1 MFDEALEA
9 GEERVLL
16 QGLEIKH
23 RLLDICESIVSLY
36 ALQHTYGLVEQ
47 RLSIL
52 HISIQ
57 HVLFD

>member
-23 RLLDICESIVSLY
+23 RLLDICESFVSLY

-52 HISIQ
+52 HISI
-57 HVLFD
+57 